1 MIKAI
6 MPVSAERKLIG
17 QLIQYRLKF
26 YIQTTADAAQR
37 HKHLILLV
45 GLLAGPMIF
54 AILLALAKPLIS
66 ILHAENMLESIKI
79 WSIFLFIHLLW
90 NSFQQKALNGGEGY
104 QYIAM
109 TPLTLRI
116 RISVELGFLA
126 SLSVV
131 ILLPFIIALIY
142 VWTTGVFYQAI
153 IDSLLIVLWG
163 IELLLIQMLVCQ
175 KNKYLIALCLAS
187 FLAPL
192 SLALLKI
199 EILSILISFMVI
211 FVTYRQW
218 MIGKISKPR
227 NIQLPQVLRIQAKH
241 SVSINWI
248 RVSLR
253 KIFNKHVMKQQILF
267 FIFAFS
273 ASGVL
278 AWFAQQKDTW
288 ILLYIALS
296 PLRLMNFM
304 SAFYITVILV
314 HIGTIKTMLASTYA
328 TTARFWLSQGISN
341 RQALISEIVILWGV
355 AVIAAL
361 PTLIWIILANG
372 MVKSLFMIG
381 LMMFAVALIQHI
393 FREPDRV
400 HGTVALV
407 LATIWFVISYL
418 LLSF

>member
-1 MIKAI
+1 MIKVI
-6 MPVSAERKLIG
+6 IPVSAERKLIG

-26 YIQTTADAAQR
+26 YIQTTADAVQR

-54 AILLALAKPLIS
+54 AVLLALAKPLIS

-90 NSFQQKALNGGEGY
+90 SSFQQKALNGGEGY

-126 SLSVV
+126 PLSFA
-131 ILLPFIIALIY
+131 ILLPFIIALVY
-142 VWTTGVFYQAI
+142 VWATDTFYQAI
-153 IDSLLIVLWG
+153 IDSFLIVLWG

-175 KNKYLIALCLAS
+175 KNRYLIILCLAS

-192 SLALLKI
+192 SLVLFKV
-199 EILSILISFMVI
+199 EILSIFISFILVAA
-211 FVTYRQW
+211 TYRQW
-218 MIGKISKPR
+218 MIAKISKPR

-241 SVSINWI
+241 SVNINWL

-253 KIFNKHVMKQQILF
+253 KILNKHVMKQHILF

-273 ASGVL
+273 ASVVL

-296 PLRLMNFM
+296 PLRLMNLM
-304 SAFYITVILV
+304 SAFYITAILLYIV
-314 HIGTIKTMLASTYA
+314 TIKTMLASTYT

-341 RQALISEIVILWGV
+341 RQALISETVVLWGI

-361 PTLIWIILANG
+361 PTLIWIILSNG

-393 FREPDRV
+393 FRQPERV
-400 HGTVALV
+400 HGTVTLV
-407 LATIWFVISYL
+407 LTTIWFVISYL